1 MRWHGAAAAKSGKDH
16 AHPIT
21 RCSAVAQ
28 PENTGSRVLYL
39 TLFSLQA
46 LEYEELCLNLAR
58 DYSRTDA
65 RHQQFYIFKSKT
77 ETKWQNILRLS
88 CPEP

>member
-1 MRWHGAAAAKSGKDH
+1 MRLTKGHASRTHGAAAEKSGNDQ

-28 PENTGSRVLYL
+28 PEDTGSGVLYL

-46 LEYEELCLNLAR
+46 LKY
-58 DYSRTDA
+58 
-65 RHQQFYIFKSKT
+65 
-77 ETKWQNILRLS
+77 
-88 CPEP
+88 

>member
-1 MRWHGAAAAKSGKDH
+1 MRSRSVTKGQSRLAVGHATRTRSVGNAYSVTKGQSHGTAAAKSGNNQ

-46 LEYEELCLNLAR
+46 LEY
-58 DYSRTDA
+58 
-65 RHQQFYIFKSKT
+65 
-77 ETKWQNILRLS
+77 
-88 CPEP
+88 